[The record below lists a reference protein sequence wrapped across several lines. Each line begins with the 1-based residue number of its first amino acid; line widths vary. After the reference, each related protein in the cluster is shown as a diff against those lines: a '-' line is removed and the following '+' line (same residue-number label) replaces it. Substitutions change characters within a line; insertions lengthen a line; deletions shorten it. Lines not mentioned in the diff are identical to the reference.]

1 MKLEEMESSVYDKYE
16 VVIGLEVHAQLLT
29 KSKIFAADSTE
40 FGAAPNTQ
48 VSPITLAMPGTLPK
62 LNKQVVDMAIKM
74 GLAINCNITEVNHFA
89 RKNYFYADLPKGY
102 QISQDKTPICQD
114 GHVYIEVNGERKRIG
129 ITRIHMEEDAGKNNH
144 ELDPFFSLIDLN
156 RAGVP
161 LIEIVSEPDL
171 RSSDE
176 AYAYLTEM
184 RKLVRYLEVCDGNM
198 EEGSMRCDAN
208 ISVRLKGAKEYGTRV
223 EVKNMNSIRNVKR
236 AIDGEVIRQIDLIES
251 GQEVVQQTRGF
262 NPADGSTAP
271 LRSKEFAHD
280 YRYFPEPDL
289 PPVLI
294 KAERIEQVRSQ
305 MPPLPHELV
314 EKFTTQYG
322 LSTYD
327 AGVLTDEREIALY
340 YLEITEQTS
349 NYKAAAN
356 WLMGEVKSYLN
367 QNATHID
374 DFPLNASQIAS
385 IIKLVDEGLISS
397 SGAKRL
403 FDAMIQQPEQS
414 AETLAND
421 LNLIQNS
428 NEDQLKTWAEAALAK
443 YPAKVEEYK
452 NGKKGILG
460 LFMGEVM
467 KLSGGQADPK
477 ATNKLLQQLLEA

>member
-1 MKLEEMESSVYDKYE
+1 MDASVYDKYE

-29 KSKIFAADSTE
+29 KSKIFTADSTA

-48 VSPITLAMPGTLPK
+48 ISPITLALPGTLPR
-62 LNKQVVDMAIKM
+62 LNKEVVDMAIKM
-74 GLAINCNITEVNHFA
+74 GLAINASITEVNHFA

-102 QISQDKTPICQD
+102 QISQDKTPICTGGYLD
-114 GHVYIEVNGERKRIG
+114 IEVHGEKKRIG

-144 ELDPFFSLIDLN
+144 ELDPFYSLIDLN

-161 LIEIVSEPDL
+161 LIEIVSEPDI

-184 RKLVRYLEVCDGNM
+184 RKLVRYLQVCDGNM

-208 ISVRLKGAKEYGTRV
+208 ISVRLKGQQEYGTRV

-236 AIDGEVIRQIDLIES
+236 AIDGEVIRQIDIIES
-251 GQEVVQQTRGF
+251 GGAVVQQTRGF

-271 LRSKEFAHD
+271 LRSKEYAHD

-289 PPVLI
+289 PPVI
-294 KAERIEQVRSQ
+294 VREDRIDRVRSV
-305 MPPLPHELV
+305 MPPLPHELYA
-314 EKFTTQYG
+314 KFTTTYG
-322 LSTYD
+322 LSEYD

-340 YLEITEQTS
+340 YVALIALST

-356 WLMGEVKSYLN
+356 WVMGEVKSYLN
-367 QNATHID
+367 QNACHID
-374 DFPLNASQIAS
+374 DFPLKPAHIAE
-385 IIKLVDEGLISS
+385 IISMVDDGAVSS
-397 SGAKRL
+397 TGAKRL
-403 FDAMIQQPEQS
+403 FDAMLLQPDQPARQLAEQ
-414 AETLAND
+414 LQ
-421 LNLIQNS
+421 LIQNS
-428 NEDQLKTWAEAALAK
+428 DSGQLKSWAQAALDK
-443 YPAKVEEYK
+443 FPAKVEEYK

-467 KLSGGQADPK
+467 KQSGGQADPK
-477 ATNKLLQQLLEA
+477 AATKILQELLES